1 MIRVL
6 HAADL
11 HLDSPF
17 QALGRDKALQRR
29 SEQRALLGRI
39 ADAAREHRAD
49 IAVFAGDL
57 FDAEDI
63 FSDTGHMLEQVLSG
77 MGIPVFI
84 APGNHDWFG
93 PRSAWTRLT
102 FGENVHVFTRPEIDC
117 VPLPDLGVRVWG
129 TAFTGKYRTPPLAD
143 FEAEKDGDTI
153 DILAAHGEVGDAA
166 SMYGGIT
173 EEQLRRSGMDY
184 AALGHIHS
192 FSGLRRAGDTFY
204 AWPGCPEGRGFDET
218 GPKGVILAELSPG
231 RCRAEFLPIPG
242 RRYEI
247 VSVDISDAADITA
260 AVERAVPPDSGN
272 DIYRV
277 VLTGQAGSP
286 PDLPALRRTLEGR
299 FFALDLR
306 DETTP
311 RRDIWAERG
320 TDSLKGLFLTRLWE
334 RWEATPGAA
343 GRERILQ
350 AAKYGLAAME
360 NGDEP
365 PLSE

>member
-1 MIRVL
+1 MIRLL

-29 SEQRALLGRI
+29 GEQRELLRRI
-39 ADAAREHRAD
+39 ADAAREHQAD
-49 IAVFAGDL
+49 IAVFSGDL
-57 FDAEDI
+57 FDSEDI
-63 FSDTGHMLEQVLSG
+63 FSDTGRLLEQVLSG
-77 MGIPVFI
+77 MEIPVFI
-84 APGNHDWFG
+84 APGNHDWYG
-93 PRSAWTRLT
+93 PRSVWKRLR
-102 FGENVHVFTRPEIDC
+102 FGGNVHVFTRPEIDC
-117 VPLPDLGVRVWG
+117 VTLPDLGVRVWG
-129 TAFTGKYRTPPLAD
+129 TAFTDRFRTPPLTD

-153 DILAAHGEVGDAA
+153 DILAIHGEVGEPG
-166 SMYGGIT
+166 SRYGAVT

-184 AALGHIHS
+184 VALGHVHS

-218 GPKGVILAELSPG
+218 GQKGVILAELAPG
-231 RCRAEFLPIPG
+231 ECRAEFLPVPG

-247 VSVDISDAADITA
+247 LSVDVSETSDPAEAVRGALPKEHGKDIF
-260 AVERAVPPDSGN
+260 
-272 DIYRV
+272 RV
-277 VLTGQAGSP
+277 ILTGQTDVP
-286 PDLPALRRTLEGR
+286 PDLPSLRRELESR

-306 DETTP
+306 DATIP

-320 TDSLKGLFLTRLWE
+320 TDSLKGLFLSRLWE
-334 RWEATPGAA
+334 RLEASPGAA

-350 AAKYGLAAME
+350 AAQYGLAAME

-365 PLSE
+365 TL